1 MPSPEPRA
9 PGPLIEARGLTK
21 RFALSSGLVW
31 RRARGEVTAVDRV
44 DLAIGAG
51 EILGLV
57 GESGC
62 GKTTLGRMLL
72 RLVEPSA
79 GALRFGGTDL
89 MALPARAMREQRRR
103 MQIVFQDPYSS
114 LDPNKR
120 IGNSIG
126 EPLRIFRVGSRASR
140 RARVAEL
147 LDLVGLS
154 PEHAQRYPWQ
164 FSGGQRQRISIAR
177 ALALSPEFIVCDE
190 PVSALDVSVQAQII
204 NLLQRLRRS
213 LGLAYLFV
221 SHDLGVVRH
230 IADRVAVM
238 YLGRIVELG
247 PTRQV
252 YAAPRHPYTR
262 ALLDA
267 VPLPDPA
274 RRQHPRPLE
283 GEIPSVANPPPGC
296 RFSTRCRHAQPLCR
310 ESEPQLR
317 ALAPGTSVACHFA
330 EAIAGETRL
339 PPPLAGEG

>member
-1 MPSPEPRA
+1 
-9 PGPLIEARGLTK
+9 
-21 RFALSSGLVW
+21 
-31 RRARGEVTAVDRV
+31 
-44 DLAIGAG
+44 
-51 EILGLV
+51 
-57 GESGC
+57 
-62 GKTTLGRMLL
+62 
-72 RLVEPSA
+72 
-79 GALRFGGTDL
+79 
-89 MALPARAMREQRRR
+89 
-103 MQIVFQDPYSS
+103 
-114 LDPNKR
+114 
-120 IGNSIG
+120 
-126 EPLRIFRVGSRASR
+126 
-140 RARVAEL
+140 
-147 LDLVGLS
+147 
-154 PEHAQRYPWQ
+154 
-164 FSGGQRQRISIAR
+164 
-177 ALALSPEFIVCDE
+177 
-190 PVSALDVSVQAQII
+190 
-204 NLLQRLRRS
+204 
-213 LGLAYLFV
+213 
-221 SHDLGVVRH
+221 
-230 IADRVAVM
+230 M

>member
-1 MPSPEPRA
+1 MRPPEP
-9 PGPLIEARGLTK
+9 LVDARGLTK

-31 RRARGEVTAVDRV
+31 RRTRGVVTAVDRV
-44 DLAIGAG
+44 DLAIGSG

-79 GALRFGGTDL
+79 GSLRFGGVDL
-89 MALPARAMREQRRR
+89 MTLDARAMREQRRR

-120 IGNSIG
+120 VGSSIS
-126 EPLRIFRVGSRASR
+126 EPLRIFRVGTRAAR
-140 RARVAEL
+140 RQRVAEL

-154 PEHAQRYPWQ
+154 PEQAERYPWQ
-164 FSGGQRQRISIAR
+164 LSGGQRQRISIAR
-177 ALALSPEFIVCDE
+177 ALALSPAFIVCDE

-204 NLLQRLRRS
+204 NLLKRLRRE

-238 YLGRIVELG
+238 YLGRIVELA
-247 PTRQV
+247 PTRAL
-252 YAAPRHPYTR
+252 YAAPRHPYTK

-267 VPLPDPA
+267 VPLPDPS
-274 RRQHPRPLE
+274 RRQPPRLLE
-283 GEIPSVANPPPGC
+283 GEIPSVAKAPSGC
-296 RFSTRCRHAQPLCR
+296 RFSTRCPHVQPVCR
-310 ESEPQLR
+310 EREPELR
-317 ALAPGTSVACHFA
+317 ELSPGASVACHFA
-330 EAIAGETRL
+330 ETIGSGSTARRMSDAIGAASPR
-339 PPPLAGEG
+339 